1 MNKIYKVIW
10 SKVKHQYVVVSE
22 LAHSSG
28 KQSRTA
34 KRSLRSRI
42 AALVVCGAIAA
53 FGVFGMPDIPS
64 AYAADGGAETQS
76 WQYLAI
82 GGATTD
88 QATDWDRHWVPSWGG
103 GHWEYDAYYRDIED
117 DQGNTHRYV
126 YTRGDDGNYYWVREG
141 YSIDIVENQRY
152 PSADKNTIIN
162 VYKGEGADTDGIVQS
177 YQNVQESLNV
187 GTLNGDILFD
197 TNTDMYGGAVN
208 TSTTAITSGQN
219 YRIEQNGRYIEAGMD
234 NFGDYFNTEDVEYNS
249 QTGLYTFKGKDVDTE
264 NLYVIDGKV
273 GVFTTTAN
281 GDTVYTGDVYGRN
294 NEILMT
300 GVDSN
305 DNLVSYWGAEIVD
318 PNATIGDMTIST
330 LEGKFDEVNNNIEKI
345 HKDDIKEIQVAP
357 IGVSDDGN
365 GGTIGL
371 QTNGE
376 FDADGNPTG
385 GAMIPGGITVTSVA
399 NPNEDTKIK
408 FENEKGS
415 FTVNAGSRVEG
426 TTGAASGETLTGLS
440 INGVDYQLGG
450 GKTYTDGDGISISQD
465 DTNTISVNTGNGLKI
480 ENDQVVANV
489 DGTTVK
495 TNGQGQ
501 LTATTLD
508 EDSSGITATS
518 TYGKDYAVKD
528 TAGNTVT
535 IEDIAS
541 AGKLEEVDT
550 TVKGHTTTINALDGR
565 VTTVENNTIDGG
577 SINDKGKIS
586 LTQQNGPGI
595 TLDGAVHDYA
605 LDDQDQT
612 AKEGKV
618 TLTGKDR
625 YGDETYD
632 VTIDGLVTT
641 DTIAQT
647 IKDNNNLKV
656 EAGEKGRWT
665 ITDTS
670 KPEGQQ
676 TFTNT
681 TLADKVSK
689 DGDKDKGYTYTV
701 SDTAGNTAVI
711 DDVASATKLTE
722 VAGDVTAIDGRVK
735 TVEGDM
741 ITGSS
746 IGSDGKINL
755 RQQDGGT
762 ITSDNAIH
770 DYVVDN
776 ASLNEE
782 GTLTLNTKDQYSGQ
796 AGKDITVTG
805 IASQSYVGDQITENN
820 KVITENYQNYF
831 GSHDKYLS
839 NATFDNNSG
848 ELKLTVAKA
857 GENGAAQEYSFDLG
871 KYVEGKDVYV
881 NQISIDKDNNKLILN
896 RKNATPLELGLEE
909 LSDIGVSSTD
919 YQLVE
924 NPANGSDGKYTVDNN
939 GNLTLTVKDLNNKN
953 AATKTITIS
962 GLAKKTDVAVIHDQY
977 KDGEYTNLRDTK
989 AQIWDE
995 TSGASDKKSSSI
1007 ALGKDAF
1014 VSVQNG
1020 RKADA
1025 ILFGSDTYTGGIAI
1039 GQDSK
1044 ALNGTVNIG
1053 VKDYTGKMGDVIVGD
1068 PNNRDLD
1075 NGEYNTYTAMGVGE
1089 TSVGSNSYISG
1100 SLSTNIG
1107 SYNVIT
1113 TKYMNGGNPLDSAQN
1128 FGSITVGTLNSIESN
1143 SSDSSMLDTIFG
1155 KVSGVANSVV
1165 GMANKTQNSNGSL
1178 VFGTGNE
1185 ITNSIDTIPTP
1196 SSVSGDVADVAE
1208 NFRDS
1213 VSDRNKS
1220 NGGAVLA
1227 IGGGNKADY
1236 AQNSQLI
1243 GVQNEITGTS
1253 RDISKFNMINGYQN
1267 TITNGSNDTVIGTK
1281 NTVTNGDSN
1290 VVLGDNHTVQNADNN
1305 VILGSSDK
1313 VATQTASNTVVIGY
1327 NAQANSNNDVAIGS
1341 GSVANG
1347 AVKTAG
1353 YAGANPIGT
1362 VSVGSEGN
1370 ERTITNVAAGRINE
1384 DSTDAVNGSQ
1394 LYATNQNVTNLT
1406 TKVDAGWSLYSN
1418 GKEVKNVKPGNNL
1431 VNIDSGENVSI
1442 TKNEDGNGI
1451 TISADLKDLDVED
1464 TNAVLY
1470 DNEGK
1475 TSVTLGGTGHEAV
1488 KLTNVAAGALTETS
1502 TDAVN
1507 GSQLFETNTKVDAGW
1522 SLYSNGK
1529 EVKNVKPGNNLVNI
1543 DSGENVSITKN
1554 EDGNGIKISA
1564 DLKDLDVEDTN
1575 AVLYDDEGKTTV
1587 TLGGEGHEAVKL
1599 TNVAAGTVN
1608 ATSTDAINGSQL
1620 YEVQQQAGKH
1630 TTVTVNGGMTAPE
1643 DGSYTHDEE
1652 GRLDGNLLL
1661 KKTDNNGQTEYDLKL
1676 NPDLTLQG
1684 EDGSTARV
1692 EIGGTNG
1699 TIMATKDPNS
1709 MTATTT
1715 IDGGNVYVG
1724 SSVSV
1729 GDKVVMTNK
1738 DITGLSNT
1746 TWDGT
1751 TDDVSRAATEGQLQ
1765 AVSNEAGKHTTVT
1778 VNGGMTA
1785 PEDGSYTHDE
1795 EGRLDGNLLLKK
1807 TDNNGQT
1814 EYDLKLNPDLTLQ
1827 GEDGSTARVEI
1838 GGTNGTIMA
1847 TKDPN
1852 SMTATTTIDGG
1863 NVYVG
1868 SSVSVGDKVE
1878 ITDKDITGLSNTS
1891 WNGTTDD
1898 ESRAATEGQLK
1909 DVSDTVNAGWTAT
1922 DSNGASIVVN
1932 PENGST
1938 LNFAGDRNIE
1948 VKANEKDGSIDVSLD
1963 DDMVLGGKE
1972 GTSRVEI
1979 GGTNGTIMAT
1989 KDPNSMAATTT
2000 IDGGNV
2006 YVGSSISVGDK
2017 VEITDKDITGLS
2029 NTEWNGTTTTPD
2041 RAATEGQ
2048 LQQVSNDVNAGW
2060 IATDNNGSQVN
2071 ITPDNNKLNFAGD
2084 ENVTVTAANNEIKV
2098 ALKDDIV
2105 LGDYLNGDDGVL
2117 IGGSSGTISATNSI
2131 TVGEDQG
2138 LIIDGQKKEIQG
2150 LSNTTWN
2157 EKIAND
2163 AAVEGSTAAST
2174 AATQGQLQEVS
2185 KVANAGWTASDGTN
2199 SISVKP
2205 NETLTFVGDENL
2217 TVSADGT
2224 DKELKVSLNDDIT
2237 LKGDSSS
2244 IELTGT
2250 KGTIQV
2256 NQETAEGTNFTNING
2271 NVVSIGYTNSE
2282 GIENAIVIDG
2292 GKGTITGLENTTWT
2306 PPAPVATFANEGT
2319 ETSRAA
2325 TEAQL
2330 NDLYGTVVGYNVDT
2344 NGVNYGTVTLGG
2356 GRTSYD
2362 QDTHE
2367 GGTVLNNVAYAS
2379 GTDGS
2384 EAVNVDY
2391 LKDAI
2396 SDAAENGSISTSDQ
2410 HLVAN
2415 TETGSNGVYKPN
2427 DDGNVN
2433 LIVSDEKG
2441 NSSTITI
2448 GDVASKTELDS
2459 LKTNVGDLSYSK
2471 VQGDDVKDG
2480 DSVTTAIGKLDNKI
2494 ENISGTATDADNNT
2508 VTGGKINSDG
2518 TISLTQKDKDSI
2530 KLEGQLTDSGVVQEG
2545 TSFDK
2550 ETGTITITSQDKYSG
2565 ETSSVKVEG
2574 VASTEVVGATNK
2586 EDLATAYKDADKDGN
2601 ATTEYITDSESMVE
2615 ADVALDHAIQDVA
2628 NTGYANDMV
2637 LSNRIDSVEKR
2648 LGNVEERIDK
2658 VGAMAAAIANL
2669 RTMGFDP
2676 EAPTEI
2682 AIGVGQYKSETGIA
2696 IGVFHYPN
2704 QDFML
2709 SASLSSSGDEL
2720 MGGIGATWKLG
2731 RKSAAERAKDEE
2743 ARHLEQAEEMKKLAQ
2758 QEKVK
2763 AQAQRHAKLLAE
2775 RQQASQKNA

>member
-10 SKVKHQYVVVSE
+10 SKVKNQYVVVSE
-22 LAHSSG
+22 LAHSNG
-28 KQSRTA
+28 KQSRTS
-34 KRSLRSRI
+34 RNSIRSRI

-53 FGVFGMPDIPS
+53 FGVFS
-64 AYAADGGAETQS
+64 ALPTSSAFAAGAEATAG
-76 WQYLAI
+76 QYIAI
-82 GGATTD
+82 GGANSSD
-88 QATDWDRHWVPSWGG
+88 GHYDRNTRT
-103 GHWEYDAYYRDIED
+103 YYKYYTGSDNKPHKYIFTQTK
-117 DQGNTHRYV
+117 QGNF
-126 YTRGDDGNYYWVREG
+126 WVREG
-141 YSIDIVENQRY
+141 YTIDIVNNPRFGGDDAGN
-152 PSADKNTIIN
+152 PDKEIIIN
-162 VYKGEGADTDGIVQS
+162 TYKGEGADSNGLVQS
-177 YQNVQESLNV
+177 YQNVQESMNIN
-187 GTLNGDILFD
+187 TLNGDKLFS
-197 TNTDMYGGAVN
+197 TGTAMYGGAVN
-208 TSTTAITSGQN
+208 TSSTQVTTGEEYIINEGKTAVKSNNIGQ
-219 YRIEQNGRYIEAGMD
+219 
-234 NFGDYFNTEDVEYNS
+234 YFHAATYNEK
-249 QTGLYTFKGKDVDTE
+249 TGLYSYKGKVVSNE
-264 NLYVIDGKV
+264 NLYVISGQV

-281 GDTVYTGDVYGRN
+281 GNEVYTGDVYGRN

-300 GVDSN
+300 GVKENGDY
-305 DNLVSYWGAEIVD
+305 VSYWGAEVVD
-318 PNATIGDMTIST
+318 PNATIGSMTVST
-330 LEGKFDEVNNNIEKI
+330 LQGKFDEVDSSIEKI
-345 HKDDIKEIQVAP
+345 HKDDIKQIQVA
-357 IGVSDDGN
+357 SATN

-376 FDADGNPTG
+376 FNEDGTAKG
-385 GAMIPGGITVTSVA
+385 GANIPGTITVTSEGGTGGSGKA
-399 NPNEDTKIK
+399 NDVKIK
-408 FENEKGS
+408 FASENGGS
-415 FTVNAGSRVEG
+415 FTVDAGSKVEG
-426 TTGAASGETLTGLS
+426 KTENGGNALTGLS
-440 INGVDYQLGG
+440 INGQDYTIAAG
-450 GKTYTDGDGISISQD
+450 GKSVTSSKVNDNGTITVYQGED
-465 DTNTISVNTGNGLKI
+465 DQTGVTT
-480 ENDQVVANV
+480 ENAIHDWNV
-489 DGTTVK
+489 TGGSF
-495 TNGQGQ
+495 N
-501 LTATTLD
+501 
-508 EDSSGITATS
+508 
-518 TYGKDYAVKD
+518 KD
-528 TAGNTVT
+528 
-535 IEDIAS
+535 
-541 AGKLEEVDT
+541 GKLELTKENAYGGATDT
-550 TVKGHTTTINALDGR
+550 
-565 VTTVENNTIDGG
+565 
-577 SINDKGKIS
+577 
-586 LTQQNGPGI
+586 
-595 TLDGAVHDYA
+595 
-605 LDDQDQT
+605 
-612 AKEGKV
+612 
-618 TLTGKDR
+618 
-625 YGDETYD
+625 
-632 VTIDGLVTT
+632 VTIDGVASTNYVDAKDALNVKYDSTDKTSVTLGGSNSDPVKLT
-641 DTIAQT
+641 NVANGTSTYDAVNFSQLEAVKNAEDYVTSGTI
-647 IKDNNNLKV
+647 DNTS
-656 EAGEKGRWT
+656 GT
-665 ITDTS
+665 ITL
-670 KPEGQQ
+670 KRVQG
-676 TFTNT
+676 
-681 TLADKVSK
+681 
-689 DGDKDKGYTYTV
+689 
-701 SDTAGNTAVI
+701 
-711 DDVASATKLTE
+711 
-722 VAGDVTAIDGRVK
+722 GDVTISGLESYV
-735 TVEGDM
+735 
-741 ITGSS
+741 TGKDTYVTAATL
-746 IGSDGKINL
+746 SDDTL
-755 RQQDGGT
+755 T
-762 ITSDNAIH
+762 ITQNNQKDPIE
-770 DYVVDN
+770 VDL
-776 ASLNEE
+776 S
-782 GTLTLNTKDQYSGQ
+782 GLTSG
-796 AGKDITVTG
+796 
-805 IASQSYVGDQITENN
+805 
-820 KVITENYQNYF
+820 
-831 GSHDKYLS
+831 LS
-839 NATFDNNSG
+839 
-848 ELKLTVAKA
+848 
-857 GENGAAQEYSFDLG
+857 
-871 KYVEGKDVYV
+871 
-881 NQISIDKDNNKLILN
+881 
-896 RKNATPLELGLEE
+896 
-909 LSDIGVSSTD
+909 SSD
-919 YQLVE
+919 YQLVAPE
-924 NPANGSDGKYTVDNN
+924 SGSYTVDNN

-1451 TISADLKDLDVED
+1451 T
-1464 TNAVLY
+1464 
-1470 DNEGK
+1470 
-1475 TSVTLGGTGHEAV
+1475 
-1488 KLTNVAAGALTETS
+1488 
-1502 TDAVN
+1502 
-1507 GSQLFETNTKVDAGW
+1507 
-1522 SLYSNGK
+1522 
-1529 EVKNVKPGNNLVNI
+1529 
-1543 DSGENVSITKN
+1543 
-1554 EDGNGIKISA
+1554 ISA

-2292 GKGTITGLENTTWT
+2292 GKGTITGLSNTTWDDELAKQVANSEELQGTAATQGQLQQAVSAVATEAAKQHTTVSGDDNLTVTSKENTNGGTNYQVTLNDDITLGNPKAGNTEGERSFTINTTDPNGYVPESYKTGSGANFIEENGGFMLFATDTRGFGVFGVTAKGSAWAKDFKTYTTDIYGNNTQYSLNEIGDAVAQMSSYYNEENGKSYTVFSRYLNEAEKDNPFVTVDENATRDIPLALRDDGAVLIGATIKGEDFTDNGIRINDEIDDDGNNVATITGLENTTWT

-2330 NDLYGTVVGYNVDT
+2330 NDLYSAVAAYDVNVDGT
-2344 NGVNYGTVTLGG
+2344 IDYSHIALAGAPYGASRAGNGTPT
-2356 GRTSYD
+2356 
-2362 QDTHE
+2362 
-2367 GGTVLNNVAYAS
+2367 GGTSITNVAYAS
-2379 GTDGS
+2379 GKDGS

-2448 GDVASKTELDS
+2448 GDVASKEDLDN
-2459 LKTNVGDLSYSK
+2459 LKDDVGDLDYSK
-2471 VQGDDVKDG
+2471 VEGDTIIDG

-2565 ETSSVKVEG
+2565 ETSSVKVDG
-2574 VASTEVVGATNK
+2574 IASTEVVGATTK

>member
-22 LAHSSG
+22 LAHSNG
-28 KQSRTA
+28 KQSRTS
-34 KRSLRSRI
+34 RNSIRSRI

-53 FGVFGMPDIPS
+53 FGVFSALPNSAFAAGAGAITTSGQYIAVAVDPDS
-64 AYAADGGAETQS
+64 GNDKYWDGRKNRWVYYKVNDTRTFTDAQDKTHT
-76 WQYLAI
+76 YTFVNV
-82 GGATTD
+82 GGK
-88 QATDWDRHWVPSWGG
+88 
-103 GHWEYDAYYRDIED
+103 
-117 DQGNTHRYV
+117 N
-126 YTRGDDGNYYWVREG
+126 YWVREG
-141 YSIDIVENQRY
+141 YTITIEEGSRFTAYDQSGDVIAPEDGSFIIDSQKSPDADDAGLISSSEVVLAENEHRQTNSGALVDV
-152 PSADKNTIIN
+152 SA
-162 VYKGEGADTDGIVQS
+162 GI
-177 YQNVQESLNV
+177 
-187 GTLNGDILFD
+187 
-197 TNTDMYGGAVN
+197 YGGAVN
-208 TSTTAITSGQN
+208 SGGTEVKSRYN
-219 YRIEQNGRYIEAGMD
+219 YYIND
-234 NFGDYFNTEDVEYNS
+234 NNS
-249 QTGLYTFKGKDVDTE
+249 GWKDVGNKENISGMGNYFRQVFRQSDGTYRTATGITVSTD
-264 NLYVIDGKV
+264 NLYVIDGKL
-273 GVFTTTAN
+273 GAFFN
-281 GDTVYTGDVYGRN
+281 SNNSVYTGNVYGLH
-294 NEILMT
+294 NEVLMT
-300 GVDSN
+300 GVDSVN
-305 DNLVSYWGAEIVD
+305 GNYYSYWGTKINDPNMSMSNMTIGEHDKIVD
-318 PNATIGDMTIST
+318 
-330 LEGKFDEVNNNIEKI
+330 
-345 HKDDIKEIQVAP
+345 
-357 IGVSDDGN
+357 
-365 GGTIGL
+365 GL
-371 QTNGE
+371 QTNIDHVNGDIVQE
-376 FDADGNPTG
+376 IKLDGNKAGQGGTYQDGKGGTINLERRGYWNGTEFVDTG
-385 GAMIPGGITVTSVA
+385 SVDGGITISSEGGTGGKDVA
-399 NPNEDTKIK
+399 IKFANED
-408 FENEKGS
+408 GS
-415 FTVNAGSRVEG
+415 FTVDAGSKVEG
-426 TTGAASGETLTGLS
+426 KTENGGNALTGLS
-440 INGVDYQLGG
+440 INGEEYTIAAG
-450 GKTYTDGDGISISQD
+450 GK
-465 DTNTISVNTGNGLKI
+465 SVT
-480 ENDQVVANV
+480 
-489 DGTTVK
+489 
-495 TNGQGQ
+495 
-501 LTATTLD
+501 
-508 EDSSGITATS
+508 
-518 TYGKDYAVKD
+518 
-528 TAGNTVT
+528 
-535 IEDIAS
+535 
-541 AGKLEEVDT
+541 
-550 TVKGHTTTINALDGR
+550 R
-565 VTTVENNTIDGG
+565 G
-577 SINDKGKIS
+577 SINNDGSVKIYQGNDDTTGIELDGKI
-586 LTQQNGPGI
+586 
-595 TLDGAVHDYA
+595 HDYA
-605 LDDQDQT
+605 LDTGALGNQT
-612 AKEGKV
+612 VTADNNGQV
-618 TLTGKDR
+618 TLTVKDQ
-625 YGDETYD
+625 YGNGTDKTL
-632 VTIDGLVTT
+632 TINGLVTE
-641 DTIAQT
+641 DNLGEQ
-647 IKDNNNLKV
+647 IKAKNNLTV
-656 EAGEKGRWT
+656 TEGT
-665 ITDTS
+665 TS
-670 KPEGQQ
+670 GADGGNWQIEDSKQPGKI
-676 TFTNT
+676 FKNT
-681 TLADKVSK
+681 TLVSK
-689 DGDKDKGYTYTV
+689 EITPPTSGYENTYDI
-701 SDTAGNTAVI
+701 SDTDGNTVTLK
-711 DDVASATKLTE
+711 DVASATKLSS
-722 VAGDVTAIDGRVK
+722 VDSKVGDTQYTSTNYIANGQNLTTAASNLDSAIKGNENKIGALDGRVVN
-735 TVEGDM
+735 VENDT
-741 ITGSS
+741 ITGGS
-746 IGSDGKINL
+746 IDTDGKINL
-755 RQQDGGT
+755 RQKDGT
-762 ITSDNAIH
+762 SITTDNAIH
-770 DYVVDN
+770 DWKVTDAN
-776 ASLNEE
+776 LDEN
-782 GTLTLNTKDQYSGQ
+782 GTLTLNTENAYGGDTGEV
-796 AGKDITVTG
+796 TVNNVASTG
-805 IASQSYVGDQITENN
+805 YVTNQINANNTIITEQYEDYFN
-820 KVITENYQNYF
+820 EN
-831 GSHDKYLS
+831 DKYLNS
-839 NATFDNNSG
+839 ATFDNNSG

-1418 GKEVKNVKPGNNL
+1418 GKEVKNVKPGNNWIS
-1431 VNIDSGENVSI
+1431 IDSG
-1442 TKNEDGNGI
+1442 D
-1451 TISADLKDLDVED
+1451 
-1464 TNAVLY
+1464 
-1470 DNEGK
+1470 
-1475 TSVTLGGTGHEAV
+1475 
-1488 KLTNVAAGALTETS
+1488 
-1502 TDAVN
+1502 
-1507 GSQLFETNTKVDAGW
+1507 
-1522 SLYSNGK
+1522 
-1529 EVKNVKPGNNLVNI
+1529 
-1543 DSGENVSITKN
+1543 NVSITKN

-1620 YEVQQQAGKH
+1620 YEVQQQ
-1630 TTVTVNGGMTAPE
+1630 
-1643 DGSYTHDEE
+1643 
-1652 GRLDGNLLL
+1652 
-1661 KKTDNNGQTEYDLKL
+1661 
-1676 NPDLTLQG
+1676 
-1684 EDGSTARV
+1684 
-1692 EIGGTNG
+1692 
-1699 TIMATKDPNS
+1699 
-1709 MTATTT
+1709 
-1715 IDGGNVYVG
+1715 
-1724 SSVSV
+1724 
-1729 GDKVVMTNK
+1729 
-1738 DITGLSNT
+1738 
-1746 TWDGT
+1746 
-1751 TDDVSRAATEGQLQ
+1751 
-1765 AVSNEAGKHTTVT
+1765 AGKHTTVT

-2292 GKGTITGLENTTWT
+2292 GKGTITGLSNTTWDDELAKQVANSEELQGTAATQGQLQQAVSAVATEAAKQHTTVSGDDNLTVTSKENTNGGTNYQVTLNDDITLGNPKAGNTEGERSFTINTTDPNGYVPESYKTGSGANFIEENGGFMLFATDTRGFGVFGVTAKGSAWAKDFKTYTTDIYGNNTQYSLNEIGDAVAQMSSYYNEENGKSYTVFSRYLNEAEKDNPFVTVDENATRDIPLALRDDGAVLIGATIKGEDFTDNGIRINGEIDDDGNNVATITGLENTTWT

-2379 GTDGS
+2379 GKDGS

-2391 LKDAI
+2391 LNDAI

-2574 VASTEVVGATNK
+2574 IASTEVVGATNK

-2628 NTGYANDMV
+2628 GTSYANDMV